1 MRRRDFL
8 GVLSGAAIAF
18 PFGARSQQAQKQHR
32 IAFVHSGIPADL
44 LTESAGP
51 FWVRRF
57 YQTRRQLGDTEPGNL
72 VVERYSA
79 EGHSDRFAAL
89 AATVVSR
96 NPDVILATY
105 NDLVKALTVA
115 PATI

>member
-8 GVLSGAAIAF
+8 GVLMGAAIAF
-18 PFGARSQQAQKQHR
+18 PLGAGAQQAQKQR
-32 IAFVHSGIPADL
+32 RTAFGHSATPPDL

-57 YQTRRQLGDTEPGNL
+57 YQTLRQLGDTEPGHL

-79 EGHSDRFAAL
+79 EGRSERFAAL
-89 AATVVSR
+89 AAAVVSR
-96 NPDVILATY
+96 TPDVILPNPT
-105 NDLVKALTVA
+105 
-115 PATI
+115 